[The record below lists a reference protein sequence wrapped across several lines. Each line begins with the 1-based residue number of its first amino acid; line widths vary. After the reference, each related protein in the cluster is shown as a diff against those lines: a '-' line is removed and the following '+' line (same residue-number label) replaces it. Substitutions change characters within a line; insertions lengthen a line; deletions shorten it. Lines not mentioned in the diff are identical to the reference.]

1 MTNEQLSTERTT
13 GEANGATETKGIDT
27 EKAQRGV
34 RLLLE
39 AVGEDPTDDALV
51 ETWQRRV
58 PEAFETLTEGNR
70 TEAKPTLRTF
80 DADTNELVIKTGI
93 PVQSLCEHHLLPY
106 TGTAHIAYRP
116 AGEVVGLSKLTRYIR
131 WQSRRLTVQE
141 RLTND
146 IAEGF
151 AEEIETDVVLV
162 EIAASHLCETMR
174 GVETT
179 SKTRTTA
186 TVGDPSTAE
195 RQRFRDAIT
204 NAEEH
209 E

>member
-1 MTNEQLSTERTT
+1 MERISQET
-13 GEANGATETKGIDT
+13 NGATDTEGIDI
-27 EKAQRGV
+27 EKAQEGV

-39 AVGEDPTDDALV
+39 AVGEDPDEGALV

-58 PEAFETLTEGNR
+58 PEAFETLTEGYR
-70 TEAKPTLRTF
+70 PEAKPTLRTF
-80 DADTNELVIKTGI
+80 DAGTDDLVIKTGI

-141 RLTND
+141 QLTSD
-146 IAEGF
+146 IANGL
-151 AEEIETDVVLV
+151 ADEIRADVVFV

-179 SKTRTTA
+179 SKTRTNA
-186 TVGDPSTAE
+186 TVGEPTTAE

-204 NAEEH
+204 TAEEH
-209 E
+209 T